1 MQNIV
6 SESLQLVGD
15 ELAVTFNDV
24 RLALEQYADG
34 GSDTH
39 SIDRCVNL
47 LHAANGVLRLTETYG
62 ASLLTEEME
71 GTCRHL
77 GKMRRQDGGSEE
89 AVEALSRAV
98 VQLPA
103 YVELIMQGGRD
114 IPLVLLPLLND
125 LRAARGRPLLSESTL
140 LLNAVRPI

>member
-1 MQNIV
+1 MQSLV

-24 RLALEQYADG
+24 RLALEKYADG
-34 GSDTH
+34 GADPQ

-47 LHAANGVLRLTETYG
+47 LHTANGVLRLTETYG

-77 GKMRRQDGGSEE
+77 GKMRRQDGHSEE
-89 AVEALSRAV
+89 AVEALSRAIT
-98 VQLPA
+98 
-103 YVELIMQGGRD
+103 ESD
-114 IPLVLLPLLND
+114 ISAFLKFHL
-125 LRAARGRPLLSESTL
+125 
-140 LLNAVRPI
+140 